1 MARQIQEVGR
11 AAYMRRFFSRHMKE
25 FWPGAKKITFFYS
38 KYMRFL
44 SEESYTMKYE
54 IDLLMNNGQ
63 VKRKSIRGNRVQ
75 KPTYELMKAYYPYF
89 QKNGQHVIAR
99 PLYYMD
105 NLGFI
110 LYEEYEG
117 WVLREFDHQLPILQK
132 AVPAIARR
140 LAEIHNRQ
148 LRISPLRTWRD
159 EEAYFNLSEKKVAKY
174 MPFVRRK
181 FSSLKNQYLRG
192 LKKIYSEREAIS
204 IHGDFQASNIIYD
217 LRTGDIGIIDFSST
231 SQFSPAN
238 DVATFMTHLRA
249 MECFIYPDHEI
260 TRMEKTFLARYL
272 RHANQPIML
281 LVKNQLPLYQARIS
295 LDIITTTAVF
305 TEYNKS
311 PHYWKIINTMF
322 DRAAS
327 NLKKLANQT

>member
-11 AAYMRRFFSRHMKE
+11 ATYMRRFFTQHMKK

-54 IDLLMNNGQ
+54 IDVLMNNGQ
-63 VKRKSIRGNRVQ
+63 VKRKSIRGNRVP
-75 KPTYELMKAYYPYF
+75 KPTYELMKVYYPYF
-89 QKNGQHVIAR
+89 KKNGQHVIAR

-105 NLGFI
+105 TLGFI

-117 WVLREFDHQLPILQK
+117 WVMREFDRQLPILEK
-132 AVPAIARR
+132 FIPTIAHR

-148 LRISPLRTWRD
+148 LRIGQLRTWQD
-159 EEAYFNLSEKKVAKY
+159 EEAYFRLSEKKIEKF
-174 MPFVRRK
+174 MPLVRRK
-181 FSSLKNQYLRG
+181 FSGLKNQYLEG
-192 LKKIYSEREAIS
+192 LKNIYDEQGAIS

-217 LRTGDIGIIDFSST
+217 LRTGDVGIIDFSST
-231 SQFSPAN
+231 SRFSPAN

-249 MECFIYPDHEI
+249 MECFISPDSKI
-260 TRMEKTFLARYL
+260 THMEKAFLSNYF
-272 RHANQPIML
+272 HFANKQITTK
-281 LVKNQLPLYQARIS
+281 VKNQLPLYQARIS

-311 PHYWKIINTMF
+311 PHYRKIIDTMF
-322 DRAAS
+322 ERATN
-327 NLKKLANQT
+327 NLKKII